1 MKAAVCREFGA
12 PLSVEEVGLADP
24 GFYEVRVKLS
34 ACAICHSDITYMDGG
49 WGGSLPAVFGHEAAG
64 VVEQAGNG
72 VARVAVGDTV
82 VVTLLRSC
90 GDCYYCSKDHH
101 SLCETVFPLD
111 TTSPLQDRDGK
122 TLGHGLRTGAFA
134 EQVVVHESQ
143 VLGIPT
149 SVPMTSAALLSCG
162 VITGFGAVKNVARVV
177 PGSSV
182 ATIGT
187 GGVGLNCIQG
197 AAICGSKVNIA
208 VDLVDEKIQAA
219 LRLGATHGINPV
231 NGDIKDEVER
241 LTDGRGADY
250 VFVAAGS
257 ATAVEQA
264 LTLVRRAGMVV
275 LVGMTAEGVTA
286 QFKTLNLANDAIQL
300 VGSKMGQTHL
310 DTDIPP
316 LVEHYLKGSL
326 KLDELVSECYPLEGI
341 NDAITAVKGGQALR
355 NVIVFDS

>member
-24 GFYEVRVKLS
+24 GSYEVRVKLS

-64 VVEQAGNG
+64 IVEQAGHG
-72 VARVAVGDTV
+72 VTRVSVGDTV

-90 GDCYYCSKDHH
+90 GDCYYCSKNQH
-101 SLCETVFPLD
+101 SLCETIFSLD
-111 TTSPLQDRDGK
+111 TTSPLTDQQGK
-122 TLGHGLRTGAFA
+122 ALSHGLRTGAFA

-143 VLGIPT
+143 VLSI
-149 SVPMTSAALLSCG
+149 SSSIPMTSAALLSCG
-162 VITGFGAVKNVARVV
+162 VITGFGAVKNVARVT

-187 GGVGLNCIQG
+187 GGIGLNCIQG
-197 AAICGSKVNIA
+197 AAICGSKVNVAI
-208 VDLVDEKIQAA
+208 DLVDEKIQAA

-231 NGDIKDEVER
+231 NSDLKEEIEQ

-250 VFVAAGS
+250 VFVAAGN
-257 ATAVEQA
+257 AAAVERA
-264 LTLVRRAGMVV
+264 LTLVRRAGMVI
-275 LVGMTAEGVTA
+275 LVGMTSEGVTA
-286 QFKTLNLANDAIQL
+286 QFETLNFANDAIQL

-310 DTDIPP
+310 DTDVPA
-316 LVEHYLKGSL
+316 LVDHYLKGSL

-341 NDAITAVKGGQALR
+341 NDAITAVKEGEALR
-355 NVIVFDS
+355 NVIVFES

>member
-1 MKAAVCREFGA
+1 MKAAVCRKFGA
-12 PLSVEEVGLADP
+12 PLSVEEVDLADP
-24 GFYEVRVKLS
+24 ESYEVKVKLS
-34 ACAICHSDITYMDGG
+34 ASAICHSDITYMEGG
-49 WGGSLPAVFGHEAAG
+49 WGGPLPAVFGHEAAG
-64 VVEQAGNG
+64 VVEQTGHG
-72 VARVAVGDTV
+72 VTRVSVGDTV

-90 GDCYYCSKDHH
+90 GNCYYCSRNHH
-101 SLCETVFPLD
+101 SLCETIFSLD
-111 TTSPLQDRDGK
+111 MTSPLSDQHGK
-122 TLGHGLRTGAFA
+122 ALSHGLRTGAFA

-143 VLGIPT
+143 VLSI
-149 SVPMTSAALLSCG
+149 SASMPMTSAALLSCG
-162 VITGFGAVKNVARVV
+162 VITGFGAVKNVARVT

-187 GGVGLNCIQG
+187 GGIGLNCIQG

-208 VDLVDEKIQAA
+208 IDLVDEKIQAA
-219 LRLGATHGINPV
+219 QRFGATHGINPG
-231 NGDIKDEVER
+231 NGDLKEEIEQ

-264 LTLVRRAGMVV
+264 LTLVRRAGMVI
-275 LVGMTAEGVTA
+275 LVGMTPEGVTA
-286 QFKTLNLANDAIQL
+286 QCETLNLANDAIQF
-300 VGSKMGQTHL
+300 VGSKMGQTYL

-316 LVEHYLKGSL
+316 LIEHYLEGSL

-341 NDAITAVKGGQALR
+341 NDAITAVKEGEALR